1 MTDIFITTFNIT
13 ICEQC
18 NAGFDDPQF
27 IPTQDKLKKHREETG
42 HTMYKIEKKLL
53 LSKGYPEKGEDI
65 NVGT

>member
-1 MTDIFITTFNIT
+1 MSEIFITTFNIT

-27 IPTQDKLKKHREETG
+27 IPTQEKLKQHQKETD

-53 LSKGYPEKGEDI
+53 LSSR
-65 NVGT
+65 